1 MNPAQILTMNI
12 LFLCVGN
19 SARSQ
24 IAEGLAKE
32 MFSERFNIKSAGSK
46 PSGFIHNGAI
56 KTMNEI
62 GIDIS
67 SQTSKSIQ
75 DIDDKFLENLD
86 FVITLCAEEVCPV
99 LKNNAKRINWPNP
112 DPAIK
117 AVNLNQEKEIFR
129 VTRDNIFNMLKK
141 FSIENIF

>member
-1 MNPAQILTMNI
+1 MNI

-32 MFSERFNIKSAGSK
+32 MFGAKHNIKSAGSM
-46 PSGFIHNGAI
+46 PTGYVHEGAL

-67 SQTSKSIQ
+67 NQNSKSID
-75 DIDDKFLENLD
+75 DIEDDFMKNLD
-86 FVITLCAEEVCPV
+86 YVITLCAEEVCPV
-99 LKNNAKRINWPNP
+99 LNTNTKIINWANE
-112 DPAIK
+112 DPARNNISI
-117 AVNLNQEKEIFR
+117 NQTEIMFR
-129 VTRDNIFNMLKK
+129 KTR
-141 FSIENIF
+141 ENIYNLLKNFLILNA

>member
-1 MNPAQILTMNI
+1 MNI

-24 IAEGLAKE
+24 IAEGLARE
-32 MFSERFNIKSAGSK
+32 MFSDKFNIKSAGSK

-56 KTMNEI
+56 ETMKEI

-67 SQTSKSIQ
+67 FQTSKSIQ

-86 FVITLCAEEVCPV
+86 LVIT
-99 LKNNAKRINWPNP
+99 
-112 DPAIK
+112 
-117 AVNLNQEKEIFR
+117 
-129 VTRDNIFNMLKK
+129 
-141 FSIENIF
+141 